1 MYTYIQTLFHTFLL
15 SKVYSLHSKVYKYT
29 LINASQNNFSIPWRH
44 WISNPGVL
52 CSNPLGG
59 SKVDSVFPRSK
70 YQGYL
75 ATASLK

>member
-29 LINASQNNFSIPWRH
+29 LINASQNNFSILQRH
-44 WISNPGVL
+44 WISSPGVL

-59 SKVDSVFPRSK
+59 SKVDSVFHPSEVK
-70 YQGYL
+70 VPGIFGN
-75 ATASLK
+75 